1 MYSRGGHEA
10 KTIATRRTALA
21 FLRPVQKEL
30 GMKIIIIGRIGSDAG
45 YTVIENGKVHHVGGW
60 GVDQL
65 AEFRSAVTIMGAA
78 TQLKTP
84 GLAEA
89 AIKSVEGLAQSQLA
103 EHLKGGG
110 VVVVL
115 P

>member
-1 MYSRGGHEA
+1 M
-10 KTIATRRTALA
+10 KMII
-21 FLRPVQKEL
+21 L
-30 GMKIIIIGRIGSDAG
+30 GNIGSDAG
-45 YTVIENGKVHHVGGW
+45 YWEIDENGNIHHVGGW

-65 AEFRSAVTIMGAA
+65 AEFKSAASIMGAA

-89 AIKSVEGLAQSQLA
+89 AIKAVHQLAQSQLA
-103 EHLKGGG
+103 EHVKDGGA
-110 VVVVL
+110 VIVL